1 MQGDSLLF
9 LFDMELSI
17 FVDESGDF
25 DINSRHLPYYIF
37 TLVFHNQDENIV
49 NEIDFLN
56 KKVVE
61 LGFKEH
67 AIHSEP
73 LIRKERPYENEQLTI
88 RRKMFA
94 LMFNFARKVPIT
106 YHSFVYL
113 KKNYENKNALIAMM
127 AKDLSAFVRENLE
140 IFAKYEKVKVYYDNG
155 QHEISTILN
164 VSLNSFL
171 VNVDFIKVLPV
182 NYKLFQVADLI
193 CTIELLNEKMK
204 AKRLSKSEINF
215 FTTEEMKTYIRRIKT
230 KRI

>member
-25 DINSRHLPYYIF
+25 DINSKHSPYYIF

-49 NEIDFLN
+49 NEIGFLN

-88 RRKMFA
+88 
-94 LMFNFARKVPIT
+94 
-106 YHSFVYL
+106 
-113 KKNYENKNALIAMM
+113 
-127 AKDLSAFVRENLE
+127 
-140 IFAKYEKVKVYYDNG
+140 
-155 QHEISTILN
+155 
-164 VSLNSFL
+164 
-171 VNVDFIKVLPV
+171 
-182 NYKLFQVADLI
+182 
-193 CTIELLNEKMK
+193 
-204 AKRLSKSEINF
+204 
-215 FTTEEMKTYIRRIKT
+215 
-230 KRI
+230 